1 MGRNVIEEPQKDEG
15 DVAVAEG
22 EVEEDIKTRL
32 GKVISVEVGDAGVLR
47 KTVSVSVPRDSINQ
61 EMDKEFK
68 DLIKEAIVPGFRRGR
83 APRRLVEKRFGGEV
97 GAQVQTRLVSNAY
110 LAAIEK
116 EDLKVLG
123 DPMVW
128 VKPKKDGTAEANE
141 RLMDMPSA
149 LQQLRIPEDG
159 PLQFRCE
166 VEVKPDFSLP
176 KLEEIKVEK
185 PDLGISED
193 DVDEQ
198 IKRLRARRGNW
209 APVQEGKV
217 QKDDL
222 IVCDLIVNVAGKE
235 VKKAENVQMFARP
248 QRIEGVTFED
258 LGDKLAGAK
267 VGDTRTLEG
276 QLADD
281 YEEAELRGKEAK
293 FALTVNEIKR
303 LELPPLDKDYLTN
316 LGFESEKEYREHV
329 KRQMESQLETEIK
342 RGMRNQVR
350 KYLLDET
357 KLDVPEGISTRQ
369 TERAVLR
376 KAVELRQRGIPEAE
390 IAKHADELKTVA
402 REEVSS
408 ELKLYFIME
417 EIAEKLEVEITEE
430 EINAQ
435 IAEIARAYNRR
446 FDRVRDDLAKA
457 GGIESLYLQI
467 RDDKCIDKILEKAQI
482 VKAEP
487 RKESAKPRKSPDKT
501 TDESKPSGADKSS
514 ESAED
519 EKAEK
524 SAKSKKEAAPKAE
537 KPKAARKP
545 AKGK

>member
-22 EVEEDIKTRL
+22 EEEEDIKTRL

-128 VKPKKDGTAEANE
+128 VKPKREGHAETNE
-141 RLMDMPSA
+141 RLMDMPTA
-149 LQQLRIPEDG
+149 LQQLRLPEDG
-159 PLQFRCE
+159 PLQFKCE
-166 VEVKPDFSLP
+166 VEVKPEFTLPSL
-176 KLEEIKVEK
+176 EGVKVEK
-185 PDLGISED
+185 PELTISDD
-193 DVDEQ
+193 DVSEQ
-198 IKRLRARRGNW
+198 LKRIRARRGNW
-209 APVQEGKV
+209 APVSDGKV
-217 QKDDL
+217 EKDDL
-222 IVCDLIVNVAGKE
+222 LVCDLLVTADGNE
-235 VKKAENVQMFARP
+235 VKKAENIQMFARP
-248 QRIEGVTFED
+248 QRIEGVTFEE
-258 LGDKLAGAK
+258 LGDKLKGMK
-267 VGDTRTLEG
+267 VGENRSLEG
-276 QLADD
+276 ELPDD
-281 YEEAELRGKEAK
+281 YEVADFRGKKAK
-293 FALTVNEIKR
+293 FEIKVNEIKR
-303 LELPPLDKDYLTN
+303 LELPPLDKDYLSN
-316 LGFESEKEYREHV
+316 LGFDSEKEYREHV
-329 KRQMESQLETEIK
+329 KRQMESQLENELK

-357 KLDVPEGISTRQ
+357 KLDLPEGISSRQ
-369 TERAVLR
+369 TDRAVLR
-376 KAVELRQRGIPEAE
+376 KAVELRRQGVPEAE

-402 REEVSS
+402 REEVTA

-417 EIAEKLEVEITEE
+417 EIAEKLEVEVSEE

-467 RDDKCIDKILEKAQI
+467 RDDKCIDKVLEKAQV

-487 RKESAKPRKSPDKT
+487 KKDEARAKKSPSKT
-501 TDESKPSGADKSS
+501 TDESKPSR
-514 ESAED
+514 
-519 EKAEK
+519 AEK
-524 SAKSKKEAAPKAE
+524 PAQEEAEKPQKATKASRESAE
-537 KPKAARKP
+537 KPKAAKKP
-545 AKGK
+545 AKGKTKD